1 MISLRAF
8 EIMPETLTIDGV
20 ETAIHHIGGQRV
32 MMDSDLAKFYGVTTK
47 VLNQAVRRNKH
58 RFPVD
63 FAFQLTSE
71 DFAALRSQIVTSNTG
86 RGGRRFLPWVFTEH
100 GAVMLASV
108 INSAAAIEASVQ
120 IVRAFVKMHKTLSS
134 PALSTKL
141 MEIEMRLGGHDA
153 DIATLLDIVRQM
165 AAEPQTEN
173 RRKEIGF
180 HTLREEPATY
190 RTAPK
195 RRARKEKK

>member
-1 MISLRAF
+1 MS
-8 EIMPETLTIDGV
+8 ETLTIDGV
-20 ETAIHHIGGQRV
+20 ETAIHLIGGQRV

-63 FAFQLTSE
+63 FAFQLTAE

-108 INSAAAIEASVQ
+108 INSAAAIQASVQ
-120 IVRAFVKMHKTLSS
+120 IVRAFVKMHKTLSA

-165 AAEPQTEN
+165 AAEPQPAT

-180 HTLREEPATY
+180 HILREDPPIYGA
-190 RTAPK
+190 APK